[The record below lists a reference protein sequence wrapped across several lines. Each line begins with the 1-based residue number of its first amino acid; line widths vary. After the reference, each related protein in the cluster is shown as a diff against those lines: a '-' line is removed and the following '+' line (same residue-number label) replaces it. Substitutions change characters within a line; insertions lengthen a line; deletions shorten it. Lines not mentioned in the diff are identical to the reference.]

1 MIRSIAQL
9 AFVVG
14 LMLLLVLCL
23 TPGDQMPPLAGQYD
37 KLEHGT
43 AFLMLALCGRIAFP
57 SRRALWFLLGGL
69 AVLGAAIE
77 FTQMVIPGRDAEFMD
92 EVADVTGA
100 ILGLGLGEMLRR
112 PLGRL
117 RAYSAAR

>member
-1 MIRSIAQL
+1 MIRSAAQL
-9 AFVVG
+9 AFVMG

-23 TPGDQMPPLAGQYD
+23 TPADQMPDIAGQYD

-43 AFLMLALCGRIAFP
+43 AFLILALCGRIAFP

-69 AVLGAAIE
+69 ALLGATIE
-77 FTQMVIPGRDAEFMD
+77 FTQMMIPGRDAEFMD
-92 EVADVTGA
+92 EVADITGA
-100 ILGLGLGEMLRR
+100 IIGLGVGEMLLR
-112 PLGRL
+112 PLGRR

>member
-23 TPGDQMPPLAGQYD
+23 TPGDQMPPLAAQYD

-57 SRRALWFLLGGL
+57 SRRALWILLGGL

-100 ILGLGLGEMLRR
+100 VLGLGLGEMLRR